1 MTTRFVVCGETLID
15 LIQADE
21 QPEGFLSSSW
31 SAMSAGGP
39 MNSAVALGDLGAD
52 VHFLGRLSRD
62 AFGAQLRGHIDS
74 AGVALDLATESSQA
88 TSLAVVSL
96 DDEGSASYT
105 FHFSDTANFGWQDDG
120 PADAGRRA
128 TGCTSPPWPAWSAP
142 AARSCWTG
150 STA

>member
-15 LIQADE
+15 LIQADD
-21 QPEGFLSSSW
+21 QPEGFVSSAW

-62 AFGAQLRGHIDS
+62 AFGAQLRGHIEG

-96 DDEGSASYT
+96 DDERQGEL
-105 FHFSDTANFGWQDDG
+105 HLPLQRHRELRLGGGG
-120 PADAGRRA
+120 PADPLRRRL
-128 TGCTSPPWPAWSAP
+128 
-142 AARSCWTG
+142 AAHRLARLRG
-150 STA
+150 QPGQ